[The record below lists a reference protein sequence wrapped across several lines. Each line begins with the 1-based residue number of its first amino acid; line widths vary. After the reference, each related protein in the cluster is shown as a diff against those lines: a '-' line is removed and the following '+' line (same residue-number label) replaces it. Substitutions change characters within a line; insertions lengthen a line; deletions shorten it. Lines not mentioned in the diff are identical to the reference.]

1 MFFPYKDDNP
11 TYAFPWVT
19 IAIILANIGV
29 YAWQVLSPLSDLAIV
44 SRFGAVPYA
53 LTSFEQIQPISPF
66 ATVFTSMFMHGG
78 LFHLMG
84 NMLYMWIFGD
94 NIEDALGHGR
104 FLLFYL
110 LSGAVAV
117 YGHAVTDPGSLI
129 PLVGASGA
137 VSGVLGAYLLLFP
150 AARVSTLVFFGLF
163 WVIQIPA
170 VFVIGMWAVV
180 QFVNGVASAAAGQQG
195 GGVAWFAHIGG
206 FLFGLLTIRFWL
218 PSRIRR

>member
-11 TYAFPWVT
+11 TYSVPWVT
-19 IAIILANIGV
+19 FAILAANIGV
-29 YAWQVLSPLSDLAIV
+29 YVWQVLSPLSDLAIV
-44 SRFGAVPYA
+44 SRYGAVPYA
-53 LTSFEQIQPISPF
+53 LTSFDRVQPISPF

-84 NMLYMWIFGD
+84 NMLYLWIFGD
-94 NIEDALGHGR
+94 NVEDALGHFR

-110 LSGAVAV
+110 LAGIFAV
-117 YGHAVTDPGSLI
+117 YGHAISDASSLV

-150 AARVSTLVFFGLF
+150 RAKVSTLVFFGLF

-170 VFVIGMWAVV
+170 VIIIGMWALM
-180 QFVNGVASAAAGQQG
+180 QFMNGAASAVAEPHG

-206 FLFGLLTIRFWL
+206 FLFGFLTIKLWM
-218 PSRIRR
+218 PSRIKR